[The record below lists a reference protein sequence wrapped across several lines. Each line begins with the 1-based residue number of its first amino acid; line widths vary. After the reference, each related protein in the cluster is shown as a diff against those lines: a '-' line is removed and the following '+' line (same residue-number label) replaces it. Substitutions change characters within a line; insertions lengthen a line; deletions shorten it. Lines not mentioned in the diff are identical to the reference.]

1 MFTPTLKTPAKK
13 CTNRCTGSI
22 HVAQTTPI
30 LAEQSHRMYLKT
42 PVVESKIR
50 TVAPNVAGSIPVSHP
65 KLPPS
70 TAFRLA

>member
-22 HVAQTTPI
+22 HVAQTTLI
-30 LAEQSHRMYLKT
+30 LAEQRHRMYLKT
-42 PVVESKIR
+42 PVVESIIR

-65 KLPPS
+65 
-70 TAFRLA
+70 TNNQ